1 MDLVLQ
7 SLLSRYFTLPPFQ
20 QQSTDHQPHPP
31 LFTVLN
37 VAAGKAPMQIST
49 EGSGIPQKAI
59 DGSTSSF
66 FQADTCSLTK
76 QEKSPWWY
84 VNLLEPYMVQLVR
97 LDFGKASGGELPFK
111 KPLLHLFNTLVCLLL
126 LLHNHPL
133 MDGVEKVKS
142 SWENFTF
149 SSLSLLTL
157 AQLLLAF
164 TSIPHLFLRQT

>member
-1 MDLVLQ
+1 MFLAQ
-7 SLLSRYFTLPPFQ
+7 HCRPPL
-20 QQSTDHQPHPP
+20 TDQTILH

-76 QEKSPWWY
+76 VEKSPWWY

-97 LDFGKASGGELPFK
+97 LDFGKASGGKL
-111 KPLLHLFNTLVCLLL
+111 NTTRWMAEVDFQHSCCFSY
-126 LLHNHPL
+126 PPRT
-133 MDGVEKVKS
+133 EKVKS
-142 SWENFTF
+142 SWENFTS

-157 AQLLLAF
+157 AQHSLAF
-164 TSIPHLFLRQT
+164 TIHYIIARLSCRRVPHK